1 MTGDT
6 RLLSRPSV
14 PDAGTEEEARWKKL
28 ATIAYDGGYIR
39 AAYGNLTQTFAL
51 AGKNKFCLGQVDV
64 ERAAYT
70 VQRTLTIGTE
80 SKEVKVPASRYK
92 RWPRRNGSSAAAG
105 EPFTFKT
112 DIGSYTARVGGDVQS
127 LLTVLCDSADQI
139 FGTLWIYSDRG
150 AEYGP
155 ISKGSNIDTLLIN

>member
-6 RLLSRPSV
+6 RFATRPSV
-14 PDAGTEEEARWKKL
+14 PEAGSDEEARWKKM
-28 ATIAYDGGYIR
+28 ATVAYDGGYIH
-39 AAYGNLTQTFAL
+39 ATYGNLTQTFAL
-51 AGKNKFCLGQVDV
+51 SGKNKFCLSSVDV

-70 VQRTLTIGTE
+70 VQRTLTIGTD

-92 RWPRRNGSSAAAG
+92 RWPRRNGSNAAAG
-105 EPFTFKT
+105 EPYTFKT

-127 LLTVLCDSADQI
+127 LLKALCDSVDQI
-139 FGTLWIYSDRG
+139 YGTLWIYSDRG

-155 ISKGSNIDTLLIN
+155 ISAASNPDTFAA